1 MQFYHRATGPF
12 APLVF
17 LMLLMVPALAQTHVF
32 HTPIP
37 MDRVQGVFAMQGA
50 GSVDF
55 GLTPV
60 ARVGGFLDLWE
71 WRGRL
76 SMSAVAVTTPNP
88 AAGLCYTAA
97 VDYLAWTFA
106 RETTYRIRYGGG
118 GGAQL
123 CLLRDARGTQ
133 IRRLWPLVEGVASL
147 QYRVFP
153 NVVGDVSVSAG
164 WPEGLGAAVAFG
176 FAF

>member
-1 MQFYHRATGPF
+1 
-12 APLVF
+12 
-17 LMLLMVPALAQTHVF
+17 
-32 HTPIP
+32 

-50 GSVDF
+50 GAIDF
-55 GLTPV
+55 GLEPI
-60 ARVGGFLDLWE
+60 ARAGGFLDLWDY
-71 WRGRL
+71 RGRFA
-76 SMSAVAVTTPNP
+76 MSVVSVTGSNP

-97 VDYLAWTFA
+97 VDYLGWTLVS
-106 RETTYRIRYGGG
+106 ETTYRIRYGAG

-123 CLLRDARGTQ
+123 CLLRDSHGAE
-133 IRRLWPLVEGVASL
+133 IRRLWPLLEGVASL

-153 NVVGDVSVSAG
+153 NVVGDVSLSAG